1 MEPIQSPNTINNN
14 TDASNKNEYGPKE
27 SRNRNL
33 TVKEIYNLFGPLM
46 ITHKLIELD
55 EDFKKYIM
63 MDSISL
69 SPEDKKLIS
78 REISDKITA
87 EIKQHDYVFIKLNSK
102 SAIDS
107 EFACVQLKCFN
118 LDDILTLIKA
128 SERIYKVFNPYGQ
141 NYLIIKPWYKIENKN
156 EFRCYLINKRLKG
169 ISQRY
174 INSFEEYDDID
185 KIRECIIEYIYSKE
199 MKEILDKIEID
210 ENDLHYMIIDLVYMP
225 KKNRVKIVDVETLIE
240 GGDVIDINENSNA
253 HGDNNVV
260 NTIESKNYHNVN
272 TVSSKKGGKKK
283 MNSQEIQQEE
293 EAKKLKTEEEEKDKK
308 LFMEN
313 FVNKKI
319 NFDEKIKLFT
329 IDDLLNVDDEDESEI
344 ELRIIES
351 ADDERIVQEPENTNK
366 FPIELMEY
374 DNNIDELIRKLNLK

>member
-1 MEPIQSPNTINNN
+1 MESSQSPNTINNN
-14 TDASNKNEYGPKE
+14 NTEMSNKNDLNGKE
-27 SRNRNL
+27 SHNRNL
-33 TVKEIYNLFGPLM
+33 TIKEIYNIFGPLM

-55 EDFKKYIM
+55 DDFKKYIM
-63 MDSISL
+63 LDSISL
-69 SPEDKKLIS
+69 AQEEKKLIS

-87 EIKQHDYVFIKLNSK
+87 EIKKHDYVFIKLNSK

-118 LDDILTLIKA
+118 LDEILVLIKA
-128 SERIYKVFNPYGQ
+128 SERMYKVFNPYGQ
-141 NYLIIKPWYKIENKN
+141 NYLILKPWYKIEHKN
-156 EFRCYLINKRLKG
+156 EFRCYLVNKRLKG

-174 INSFEEYDDID
+174 IDSFEDYDDID
-185 KIRECIIEYIYSKE
+185 KIRECIIEYIFSKE
-199 MKEILDKIEID
+199 MKDILDKIEID

-240 GGDVIDINENSNA
+240 GGDILDFNENIETIS
-253 HGDNNVV
+253 DNKDM
-260 NTIESKNYHNVN
+260 NTIEHKNYNVN
-272 TVSSKKGGKKK
+272 PMSNKKDKKK
-283 MNSQEIQQEE
+283 VNSQEMQQEE
-293 EAKKLKTEEEEKDKK
+293 EAKKLKKEEEEKERK

-313 FVNKKI
+313 FANKKI

-351 ADDERIVQEPENTNK
+351 TDDPRIVPEPENTNK

-374 DNNIDELIRKLNLK
+374 DNNIDELIKKLNLK

>member
-1 MEPIQSPNTINNN
+1 MEISQSPNTINNN
-14 TDASNKNEYGPKE
+14 NTEMSNKNDLNGKE
-27 SRNRNL
+27 SHNRNL
-33 TVKEIYNLFGPLM
+33 TIKEIYNIFGPLM

-55 EDFKKYIM
+55 DDFKKYIM
-63 MDSISL
+63 LDSISL
-69 SPEDKKLIS
+69 AQEEKKLIS

-87 EIKQHDYVFIKLNSK
+87 EIKKHDYVFIKLNSK

-118 LDDILTLIKA
+118 LDEILVLIKA
-128 SERIYKVFNPYGQ
+128 SERMYKVFNPYGQ
-141 NYLIIKPWYKIENKN
+141 NYLILKPWYKIEHKN
-156 EFRCYLINKRLKG
+156 EFRCYLVNKRLKG

-174 INSFEEYDDID
+174 IDSFEDYDDID
-185 KIRECIIEYIYSKE
+185 KIRECIIEYIFSKE
-199 MKEILDKIEID
+199 MKDILDKIEID

-240 GGDVIDINENSNA
+240 GGDILDFNENIETIS
-253 HGDNNVV
+253 DNKDM
-260 NTIESKNYHNVN
+260 NTIEHKNHNVN
-272 TVSSKKGGKKK
+272 PTSNKKDKKK
-283 MNSQEIQQEE
+283 VNSQEMQQEE
-293 EAKKLKTEEEEKDKK
+293 EAKKLKKEEEEKERK

-313 FVNKKI
+313 FANKKI

-351 ADDERIVQEPENTNK
+351 TDDPRIVPEPENTNK

-374 DNNIDELIRKLNLK
+374 DNNIDELIKKLNLK

>member
-1 MEPIQSPNTINNN
+1 MESSPSPNTINNN
-14 TDASNKNEYGPKE
+14 NTEMSNKNDLNGKE
-27 SRNRNL
+27 SHNRNL
-33 TVKEIYNLFGPLM
+33 TIKEIYNIFGPLM

-55 EDFKKYIM
+55 DDFKKYIM
-63 MDSISL
+63 LDSISL
-69 SPEDKKLIS
+69 AQEEKKLIS

-87 EIKQHDYVFIKLNSK
+87 EIKKHDYVFIKLNSK

-118 LDDILTLIKA
+118 LDEILVLIKA
-128 SERIYKVFNPYGQ
+128 SERMYKVFNPYGQ
-141 NYLIIKPWYKIENKN
+141 NYLILKPWYKIEHKN
-156 EFRCYLINKRLKG
+156 EFRCYLVNKRLKG

-174 INSFEEYDDID
+174 IDSFEDYDDID
-185 KIRECIIEYIYSKE
+185 KIRECIIEYIFSKE
-199 MKEILDKIEID
+199 MKDILDKIEID

-240 GGDVIDINENSNA
+240 GGDILDFNENIETIS
-253 HGDNNVV
+253 DNKDM
-260 NTIESKNYHNVN
+260 NTIEHKNHNVN
-272 TVSSKKGGKKK
+272 PTNNKKDKKK
-283 MNSQEIQQEE
+283 VNSQEMQQEE
-293 EAKKLKTEEEEKDKK
+293 EAKKLKKEEEEKERK

-313 FVNKKI
+313 FANKKI

-351 ADDERIVQEPENTNK
+351 TDDPRIVPEPENTNK

-374 DNNIDELIRKLNLK
+374 DNNIDELIKKLNLK

>member
-1 MEPIQSPNTINNN
+1 MESSQSPNTINNN
-14 TDASNKNEYGPKE
+14 NTEMSNKNDLNGKE
-27 SRNRNL
+27 SHNRNL
-33 TVKEIYNLFGPLM
+33 TIKEIYNIFGPLM

-55 EDFKKYIM
+55 DNFKKYIM
-63 MDSISL
+63 LDSISL
-69 SPEDKKLIS
+69 AQEEKKLIS

-87 EIKQHDYVFIKLNSK
+87 EIKKHDYVFIKLNSK

-107 EFACVQLKCFN
+107 EFVCVQLKCFN
-118 LDDILTLIKA
+118 LDEILVLIKA
-128 SERIYKVFNPYGQ
+128 SERMYKVFNPYGQ
-141 NYLIIKPWYKIENKN
+141 NYLILKPWYKIEHKN
-156 EFRCYLINKRLKG
+156 EFRCYLVNKRLKG

-174 INSFEEYDDID
+174 IDSFEDYDDID
-185 KIRECIIEYIYSKE
+185 KIRECIIEYIFSKE
-199 MKEILDKIEID
+199 MKDILDKIEID

-240 GGDVIDINENSNA
+240 GGDILDFNENIETIS
-253 HGDNNVV
+253 DNKDM
-260 NTIESKNYHNVN
+260 NTIEHKNHNVN
-272 TVSSKKGGKKK
+272 PTSNKKDKKK
-283 MNSQEIQQEE
+283 VNSQEMQQEE
-293 EAKKLKTEEEEKDKK
+293 EAKKLKKEEEEKERK

-313 FVNKKI
+313 FANKKI

-351 ADDERIVQEPENTNK
+351 TDDPRIVPEPENTNK

-374 DNNIDELIRKLNLK
+374 DNNIDELIKKLNLK

>member
-1 MEPIQSPNTINNN
+1 MESIQSPNTINNN
-14 TDASNKNEYGPKE
+14 NTEMSNKNDLNGKE
-27 SRNRNL
+27 SHNRNL
-33 TVKEIYNLFGPLM
+33 TIKEIYNIFGPLM

-55 EDFKKYIM
+55 DDFKKYIM
-63 MDSISL
+63 LDSISL
-69 SPEDKKLIS
+69 AQEEKKLIS

-87 EIKQHDYVFIKLNSK
+87 EIKKHDYVFIKLNSK

-118 LDDILTLIKA
+118 LDEILVLIKA
-128 SERIYKVFNPYGQ
+128 SERMYKVFNPYGQ
-141 NYLIIKPWYKIENKN
+141 NYLILKPWYKIEHKN
-156 EFRCYLINKRLKG
+156 EFRCYLVNKRLKG

-174 INSFEEYDDID
+174 IDSFEDYDDID
-185 KIRECIIEYIYSKE
+185 KIRECIIEYIFSKE
-199 MKEILDKIEID
+199 MKDILDKIEID

-240 GGDVIDINENSNA
+240 GGDILDFNENIETIS
-253 HGDNNVV
+253 DNKDM
-260 NTIESKNYHNVN
+260 NTIEYKNYNVN
-272 TVSSKKGGKKK
+272 PTSNKKDKKK
-283 MNSQEIQQEE
+283 VNSQEMQQEE
-293 EAKKLKTEEEEKDKK
+293 EAKKLKKEEEEKERK

-313 FVNKKI
+313 FANKKI

-351 ADDERIVQEPENTNK
+351 TDDPRIVPEPENTNK

-374 DNNIDELIRKLNLK
+374 DNNIDELIKKLNLK

>member
-1 MEPIQSPNTINNN
+1 MENSQNQNNLMSTINMNN
-14 TDASNKNEYGPKE
+14 NDMNTKE
-27 SRNRNL
+27 SHNRNL
-33 TVKEIYNLFGPLM
+33 TTKEIYSLFGHLM
-46 ITHKLIELD
+46 ITHKIIELD
-55 EDFKKYIM
+55 ENFKKYIM

-69 SPEDKKLIS
+69 DPEDKKLIS
-78 REISDKITA
+78 REISDKIQA
-87 EIKQHDYVFIKLNSK
+87 EIKTHDYVFIKLNSK
-102 SAIDS
+102 AATDS
-107 EFACVQLKCFN
+107 EFMCVQLKCFS

-128 SERIYKVFNPYGQ
+128 SERIRKVFNPYGQ
-141 NYLIIKPWYKIENKN
+141 NLLIIKPWYKIEPKN

-185 KIRECIIEYIYSKE
+185 KIRECIIEYIFSKE
-199 MKEILDKIEID
+199 VRDVLDKIEID

-240 GGDVIDINENSNA
+240 GGNNSDLTEMPTNSENA
-253 HGDNNVV
+253 L
-260 NTIESKNYHNVN
+260 NTIDNKNQNLNVTSN
-272 TVSSKKGGKKK
+272 KKDNKKK
-283 MNSQEIQQEE
+283 AVTQETQEE
-293 EAKKLKTEEEEKDKK
+293 EKRLKTEEELEKKNF
-308 LFMEN
+308 LEN
-313 FVNKKI
+313 FANKKI
-319 NFDEKIKLFT
+319 NFEERIKLFT

-351 ADDERIVQEPENTNK
+351 ADDDRIVPDPENTNK

>member
-1 MEPIQSPNTINNN
+1 MEISQSPNTINNN
-14 TDASNKNEYGPKE
+14 NTEMSNKNDLNGKE
-27 SRNRNL
+27 SHNRNL
-33 TVKEIYNLFGPLM
+33 TIKEIYNIFGPLM

-55 EDFKKYIM
+55 DNFKKYIM
-63 MDSISL
+63 LDSISL
-69 SPEDKKLIS
+69 AQEEKKLIS

-87 EIKQHDYVFIKLNSK
+87 EIKKHDYVFIKLNSK

-118 LDDILTLIKA
+118 LDEILVLIKA
-128 SERIYKVFNPYGQ
+128 SERMYKVFNPYGQ
-141 NYLIIKPWYKIENKN
+141 NYLILKPWYKIEHKN
-156 EFRCYLINKRLKG
+156 EFRCYLVNKRLKG

-174 INSFEEYDDID
+174 IDSFEDYDDID
-185 KIRECIIEYIYSKE
+185 KIRECIIEYIFSKE
-199 MKEILDKIEID
+199 MKDILDKIEID

-240 GGDVIDINENSNA
+240 GGDILDFNENIETIS
-253 HGDNNVV
+253 DNKDM
-260 NTIESKNYHNVN
+260 NTIEHKNHNVN
-272 TVSSKKGGKKK
+272 PTSNKKDKKK
-283 MNSQEIQQEE
+283 VNSQEMQQEE
-293 EAKKLKTEEEEKDKK
+293 EAKKLKKEEEEKERK

-313 FVNKKI
+313 FANKKI

-351 ADDERIVQEPENTNK
+351 TDDPRIVPEPENTNK

-374 DNNIDELIRKLNLK
+374 DNNIDELIKKLNLK

>member
-1 MEPIQSPNTINNN
+1 MEISQSPNTINNN
-14 TDASNKNEYGPKE
+14 NTEMSNKNDLNGKE
-27 SRNRNL
+27 SHNRNL
-33 TVKEIYNLFGPLM
+33 TIKEIYNIFGPLM

-55 EDFKKYIM
+55 DDFKKYIM
-63 MDSISL
+63 LDSISL
-69 SPEDKKLIS
+69 AQEEKKLIS

-87 EIKQHDYVFIKLNSK
+87 EIKKHDYVFIKLNSK

-118 LDDILTLIKA
+118 LDEILVLIKA
-128 SERIYKVFNPYGQ
+128 SERMYKVFNPYGQ
-141 NYLIIKPWYKIENKN
+141 NYLILKPWYKIEHKN
-156 EFRCYLINKRLKG
+156 EFRCYLVNKRLKG

-174 INSFEEYDDID
+174 IDSFEDYDDID
-185 KIRECIIEYIYSKE
+185 KIRECIIEYIFSKE
-199 MKEILDKIEID
+199 MKDILDKIEID

-240 GGDVIDINENSNA
+240 GGDILHFNENIETNS
-253 HGDNNVV
+253 DNKDM
-260 NTIESKNYHNVN
+260 NTIEHKNHNVN
-272 TVSSKKGGKKK
+272 PTSNKKDKKK
-283 MNSQEIQQEE
+283 VNSQEMQQEE
-293 EAKKLKTEEEEKDKK
+293 EAKKLKKEEEEKERK

-313 FVNKKI
+313 FSNKKI

-351 ADDERIVQEPENTNK
+351 TDDPRIVPEPENTNK
-366 FPIELMEY
+366 FPIELIEY
-374 DNNIDELIRKLNLK
+374 DNNIDELIKKLNLK

>member
-1 MEPIQSPNTINNN
+1 MEISQSPNTINNN
-14 TDASNKNEYGPKE
+14 NTEMSNKNDLNGKE
-27 SRNRNL
+27 SHNRNL
-33 TVKEIYNLFGPLM
+33 TIKEIYNIFGPLM

-55 EDFKKYIM
+55 DDFKKYIM
-63 MDSISL
+63 LDSISL
-69 SPEDKKLIS
+69 AQEEKKLIS

-87 EIKQHDYVFIKLNSK
+87 EIKKHDYVFIKLNSK

-118 LDDILTLIKA
+118 LDEILVLIKA
-128 SERIYKVFNPYGQ
+128 SERMYKVFNPYGQ
-141 NYLIIKPWYKIENKN
+141 NYLILKPWYKIEHKN
-156 EFRCYLINKRLKG
+156 EFRCYLVNKRLKG

-174 INSFEEYDDID
+174 IDSFEDYDDID
-185 KIRECIIEYIYSKE
+185 KIRECILEYIFSKE
-199 MKEILDKIEID
+199 MKDILDKIEID

-240 GGDVIDINENSNA
+240 GGDILDFNENIETIS
-253 HGDNNVV
+253 DNKDM
-260 NTIESKNYHNVN
+260 NTIEHKNYNVN
-272 TVSSKKGGKKK
+272 PTSNKKDKKK
-283 MNSQEIQQEE
+283 VNSQEMQQEE
-293 EAKKLKTEEEEKDKK
+293 EAKKLKKEEEEKERK

-313 FVNKKI
+313 FANKKI

-351 ADDERIVQEPENTNK
+351 TDDPRIVPEPENTNK

-374 DNNIDELIRKLNLK
+374 DNNIDELIKKLNLK

>member
-1 MEPIQSPNTINNN
+1 MEISQSPNTINNN
-14 TDASNKNEYGPKE
+14 NTEMSNKNDLNGKE
-27 SRNRNL
+27 SHNRNL
-33 TVKEIYNLFGPLM
+33 TIKEIYNIFGPLM

-55 EDFKKYIM
+55 DDFKKYIM
-63 MDSISL
+63 LDSISL
-69 SPEDKKLIS
+69 AQEEKKLIS

-87 EIKQHDYVFIKLNSK
+87 EIKKHDYVFIKLNSK

-118 LDDILTLIKA
+118 LDEILVLIKA
-128 SERIYKVFNPYGQ
+128 SERMYKVFNPYGQ
-141 NYLIIKPWYKIENKN
+141 NYLILKPWYKIEHKN
-156 EFRCYLINKRLKG
+156 EFRCYLVNKRLKG

-174 INSFEEYDDID
+174 IDSFEDYDDID
-185 KIRECIIEYIYSKE
+185 KIRECIIEYIFSKE
-199 MKEILDKIEID
+199 MKDILDKIEID

-240 GGDVIDINENSNA
+240 GGDILDFNENIETIS
-253 HGDNNVV
+253 DNKDM
-260 NTIESKNYHNVN
+260 NTIEHKNHNVN
-272 TVSSKKGGKKK
+272 PTSNKKDKKK
-283 MNSQEIQQEE
+283 VNSQEMQQEE
-293 EAKKLKTEEEEKDKK
+293 EAKKLKKEEEEKERK

-313 FVNKKI
+313 FANKKI

-351 ADDERIVQEPENTNK
+351 TDDPRIVPEPENTNK
-366 FPIELMEY
+366 FPIELIEY
-374 DNNIDELIRKLNLK
+374 DNNIDELIKKLNLK

>member
-1 MEPIQSPNTINNN
+1 MDSNQKDNNFMSTININNN
-14 TDASNKNEYGPKE
+14 DSNKNDPTDKE
-27 SRNRNL
+27 SHNRNL
-33 TVKEIYNLFGPLM
+33 TIKEIYSLFGPLM

-55 EDFKKYIM
+55 DNFKKYIL

-69 SPEDKKLIS
+69 APEDKKLIS
-78 REISDKITA
+78 REISDKIQA
-87 EIKQHDYVFIKLNSK
+87 EIKTHDYVFIKLNSK
-102 SAIDS
+102 AATDS
-107 EFACVQLKCFN
+107 EFMCVQLKCFS
-118 LDDILTLIKA
+118 LDDILTLIKG
-128 SERIYKVFNPYGQ
+128 SERIRKVFNPYGQ
-141 NYLIIKPWYKIENKN
+141 NLLIIKPWYKIEPKN

-185 KIRECIIEYIYSKE
+185 KIRECIIEYIFSKE
-199 MKEILDKIEID
+199 VRDVLDKIEID

-240 GGDVIDINENSNA
+240 GSNNSDLTEMPTNSENA
-253 HGDNNVV
+253 L
-260 NTIESKNYHNVN
+260 NTIDNKNQNLNVTSN
-272 TVSSKKGGKKK
+272 KKDNKKK
-283 MNSQEIQQEE
+283 TVTQETQEE
-293 EAKKLKTEEEEKDKK
+293 EKRLKTEEELEKKNF
-308 LFMEN
+308 LEN
-313 FVNKKI
+313 FANKKI
-319 NFDEKIKLFT
+319 NFEEKIKLFT

-351 ADDERIVQEPENTNK
+351 ADDDRIVPDPENTNK

>member
-1 MEPIQSPNTINNN
+1 MESIQSPNTINNN
-14 TDASNKNEYGPKE
+14 NTEMSNKNDLNGKE
-27 SRNRNL
+27 SHNRNL
-33 TVKEIYNLFGPLM
+33 TIKEIYNIFGPLM

-55 EDFKKYIM
+55 DDFKKYIM
-63 MDSISL
+63 LDSISL
-69 SPEDKKLIS
+69 AQEEKKLIS

-87 EIKQHDYVFIKLNSK
+87 EIKKHDYVFIKLNSK

-118 LDDILTLIKA
+118 LDEILVLIKA
-128 SERIYKVFNPYGQ
+128 SERMYKVFNPYGQ
-141 NYLIIKPWYKIENKN
+141 NYLILKPWYKIEHKN
-156 EFRCYLINKRLKG
+156 EFRCYLVNKRLKG

-174 INSFEEYDDID
+174 IDSFEDYDDID
-185 KIRECIIEYIYSKE
+185 KIRECILEYIFSKE
-199 MKEILDKIEID
+199 MKDILDKIEID

-240 GGDVIDINENSNA
+240 GGDILDFNENIETIS
-253 HGDNNVV
+253 DNKDM
-260 NTIESKNYHNVN
+260 NTIEHKNHNVN
-272 TVSSKKGGKKK
+272 PTSNKKDKKK
-283 MNSQEIQQEE
+283 VNSQEMQQEE
-293 EAKKLKTEEEEKDKK
+293 EAKKLKKEEEEKERK

-313 FVNKKI
+313 FANKKI

-351 ADDERIVQEPENTNK
+351 TDDPRIVPEPENTNK

-374 DNNIDELIRKLNLK
+374 DNNIDELIKKLNLK

>member
-1 MEPIQSPNTINNN
+1 MESSQSPNTIYNNN
-14 TDASNKNEYGPKE
+14 TEMSNKNDLNGKE
-27 SRNRNL
+27 SHNRNL
-33 TVKEIYNLFGPLM
+33 TIKEIYNIFGPLM

-55 EDFKKYIM
+55 DDFKKYIM
-63 MDSISL
+63 LDSISL
-69 SPEDKKLIS
+69 AQEEKKLIS

-87 EIKQHDYVFIKLNSK
+87 EIKKHDYVFIKLNSK

-118 LDDILTLIKA
+118 LDEILVLIKA
-128 SERIYKVFNPYGQ
+128 SERMYKVFNPYGQ
-141 NYLIIKPWYKIENKN
+141 NYLILKPWYKIEHKN
-156 EFRCYLINKRLKG
+156 EFRCYLVNKRLKG

-174 INSFEEYDDID
+174 IDSFEDYDDID
-185 KIRECIIEYIYSKE
+185 KIRECIIEYIFSKE
-199 MKEILDKIEID
+199 MKDILDKIEID

-240 GGDVIDINENSNA
+240 GGDILDFNENIETIS
-253 HGDNNVV
+253 DNKDM
-260 NTIESKNYHNVN
+260 NTIEHKNYNVN
-272 TVSSKKGGKKK
+272 PTSNKKDKKK
-283 MNSQEIQQEE
+283 VNSQEMQQEE
-293 EAKKLKTEEEEKDKK
+293 EAKKLKKEEEEKERK

-313 FVNKKI
+313 FANKKI

-351 ADDERIVQEPENTNK
+351 TDDPRIVPEPENTNK

-374 DNNIDELIRKLNLK
+374 DNNIDELIKKLNLK

>member
-1 MEPIQSPNTINNN
+1 MENSQNQNNLMSTINMNN
-14 TDASNKNEYGPKE
+14 NDANAKE
-27 SRNRNL
+27 SHNRNL
-33 TVKEIYNLFGPLM
+33 TTKEIYSLFGPLM
-46 ITHKLIELD
+46 ITHKIIELD
-55 EDFKKYIM
+55 ENFKKYIM

-69 SPEDKKLIS
+69 DPEDKKLIS
-78 REISDKITA
+78 REISDKIQA
-87 EIKQHDYVFIKLNSK
+87 EIKTHDYVFIKLNSK
-102 SAIDS
+102 AATDS
-107 EFACVQLKCFN
+107 EFMCVQLKCFS

-128 SERIYKVFNPYGQ
+128 SERIRKVFNPYGQ
-141 NYLIIKPWYKIENKN
+141 NLLIIKPWYKIEHKN

-185 KIRECIIEYIYSKE
+185 KIRECIIEYIFSKE
-199 MKEILDKIEID
+199 VRDILDKIEID

-240 GGDVIDINENSNA
+240 GSNNSDLTEMQTNSENVFNTIDSKNPNLNVNSNKK
-253 HGDNNVV
+253 DN
-260 NTIESKNYHNVN
+260 
-272 TVSSKKGGKKK
+272 KKK
-283 MNSQEIQQEE
+283 TVVTQETQEE
-293 EAKKLKTEEEEKDKK
+293 EKRLKTEEELEKKIF
-308 LFMEN
+308 LESFA
-313 FVNKKI
+313 NKKI
-319 NFDEKIKLFT
+319 NFEERIKLFT

-351 ADDERIVQEPENTNK
+351 ADDDRIMQDPENTNK

>member
-1 MEPIQSPNTINNN
+1 MEISQSPNTINNN
-14 TDASNKNEYGPKE
+14 NIEMSNKNDLNGKE
-27 SRNRNL
+27 SHNRNL
-33 TVKEIYNLFGPLM
+33 TIKEIYNIFGPLM

-55 EDFKKYIM
+55 DDFKKYIM
-63 MDSISL
+63 LDSISL
-69 SPEDKKLIS
+69 AQEEKKLIS

-87 EIKQHDYVFIKLNSK
+87 EIKKHDYVFIKLNSK

-118 LDDILTLIKA
+118 LDEILVLIKA
-128 SERIYKVFNPYGQ
+128 SERMYKVFNPYGQ
-141 NYLIIKPWYKIENKN
+141 NYLILKPWYKIEHKN
-156 EFRCYLINKRLKG
+156 EFRCYLVNKRLKG

-174 INSFEEYDDID
+174 IDSFEDYDDID
-185 KIRECIIEYIYSKE
+185 KIRECIIEYIFSKE
-199 MKEILDKIEID
+199 MKDILDKIEID

-240 GGDVIDINENSNA
+240 GGDILDFNENIETIS
-253 HGDNNVV
+253 DNKDM
-260 NTIESKNYHNVN
+260 NTIEHKNYNVN
-272 TVSSKKGGKKK
+272 PTSNKKDKKK
-283 MNSQEIQQEE
+283 VNSQEMQQEE
-293 EAKKLKTEEEEKDKK
+293 EAKKLKKEEEEKERK

-313 FVNKKI
+313 FANKKI

-351 ADDERIVQEPENTNK
+351 TDDPRIVPEPENTNK

-374 DNNIDELIRKLNLK
+374 DNNIDELIKKLNLK

>member
-1 MEPIQSPNTINNN
+1 MEISQSPNTINNN
-14 TDASNKNEYGPKE
+14 NTEMSNKNDLNGKE
-27 SRNRNL
+27 SHNRNL
-33 TVKEIYNLFGPLM
+33 TIKEIYNIFGPLM

-55 EDFKKYIM
+55 DDFKKYIM
-63 MDSISL
+63 LDSISL
-69 SPEDKKLIS
+69 AQEEKKLIS

-87 EIKQHDYVFIKLNSK
+87 EIKKHDYVFIKLNSK

-118 LDDILTLIKA
+118 LDEILVLIKA
-128 SERIYKVFNPYGQ
+128 SERMYKVFNPYGQ
-141 NYLIIKPWYKIENKN
+141 NYLILKPWYKIEHKN
-156 EFRCYLINKRLKG
+156 EFRCYLVNKRLKG

-174 INSFEEYDDID
+174 IDSFEDYDDID
-185 KIRECIIEYIYSKE
+185 KIRECIIEYIFSKE
-199 MKEILDKIEID
+199 MKDILDKIEID

-240 GGDVIDINENSNA
+240 GGDILDFNENIETIS
-253 HGDNNVV
+253 DNKDMNSV
-260 NTIESKNYHNVN
+260 EHKNYNVN
-272 TVSSKKGGKKK
+272 PTSNKKDKKK
-283 MNSQEIQQEE
+283 VNSQEMQQEE
-293 EAKKLKTEEEEKDKK
+293 EAKKLKKEEEEKERK

-313 FVNKKI
+313 FANKKI

-351 ADDERIVQEPENTNK
+351 TDDPRIVPEPENTNK
-366 FPIELMEY
+366 FPIELIEY
-374 DNNIDELIRKLNLK
+374 DNNIDELIKKLNLK

>member
-1 MEPIQSPNTINNN
+1 METIPGPNTIN
-14 TDASNKNEYGPKE
+14 TDSTNKNELSHKE
-27 SRNRNL
+27 SHNRNL
-33 TVKEIYNLFGPLM
+33 TTKEIYNLFGPLM

-55 EDFKKYIM
+55 DNFKKYIM
-63 MDSISL
+63 QDSISL
-69 SPEDKKLIS
+69 DPEDKKLIS
-78 REISDKITA
+78 REISDKINA
-87 EIKQHDYVFIKLNSK
+87 EIKEHDYVFIKLNSK

-141 NYLIIKPWYKIENKN
+141 NFLVIKPWYKIENKN

-199 MKEILDKIEID
+199 MKDILDKIEID

-240 GGDVIDINENSNA
+240 GGDVLDLNENNIP
-253 HGDNNVV
+253 HGDGNIM
-260 NTIESKNYHNVN
+260 NTIESKNSHNVN
-272 TVSSKKGGKKK
+272 ATSSRKEKKK
-283 MNSQEIQQEE
+283 MNSQEIQLEE
-293 EAKKLKTEEEEKDKK
+293 EAKKLKEEEEKDKK
-308 LFMEN
+308 LFT
-313 FVNKKI
+313 
-319 NFDEKIKLFT
+319 L
-329 IDDLLNVDDEDESEI
+329 DDLLNVDDEDESEI

-351 ADDERIVQEPENTNK
+351 ADDSRIVQEPENTNK
-366 FPIELMEY
+366 FPIELLEY
-374 DNNIDELIRKLNLK
+374 DNNIDELIKKLNLK

>member
-1 MEPIQSPNTINNN
+1 MESSQSPNTINNN
-14 TDASNKNEYGPKE
+14 NTEMSNKNDLNGKE
-27 SRNRNL
+27 SHNRNL
-33 TVKEIYNLFGPLM
+33 TIKEIYNIFGPLM

-55 EDFKKYIM
+55 DDFKKYIM
-63 MDSISL
+63 LDSISL
-69 SPEDKKLIS
+69 AQEEKKLIS

-87 EIKQHDYVFIKLNSK
+87 EIKKHDYVFIKLNSK

-118 LDDILTLIKA
+118 LDEILVLIKA
-128 SERIYKVFNPYGQ
+128 SERMYKVFNPYGQ
-141 NYLIIKPWYKIENKN
+141 NYLILKPWYKIEHKN
-156 EFRCYLINKRLKG
+156 EFRCYLVNKRLKG

-174 INSFEEYDDID
+174 IDSFEDYDDID
-185 KIRECIIEYIYSKE
+185 KIRECIIEYIFSKE
-199 MKEILDKIEID
+199 MKDILDKVEID

-240 GGDVIDINENSNA
+240 GGDILDFNENIETIS
-253 HGDNNVV
+253 DNKDM
-260 NTIESKNYHNVN
+260 NTIEHKNHNVN
-272 TVSSKKGGKKK
+272 PTSNKKDKKK
-283 MNSQEIQQEE
+283 VNSQEMQQEE
-293 EAKKLKTEEEEKDKK
+293 EAKKLKKEEEEKERK

-313 FVNKKI
+313 FANKKI

-351 ADDERIVQEPENTNK
+351 TDDPRIVPEPENTNK

-374 DNNIDELIRKLNLK
+374 DNNIDELIKKLNLK

>member
-1 MEPIQSPNTINNN
+1 MESIQSPNTINNN
-14 TDASNKNEYGPKE
+14 NTEMSNKNDLNGKE
-27 SRNRNL
+27 SHNRNL
-33 TVKEIYNLFGPLM
+33 TIKEIYNIFGPLM

-55 EDFKKYIM
+55 DDFKKYIM
-63 MDSISL
+63 LDSISL
-69 SPEDKKLIS
+69 AQEEKKLIS

-87 EIKQHDYVFIKLNSK
+87 EIKKHDYVFIKLNSK

-118 LDDILTLIKA
+118 LDEILVLIKA
-128 SERIYKVFNPYGQ
+128 SERMYKVFNPYGQ
-141 NYLIIKPWYKIENKN
+141 NYLILKPWYKIEHKN
-156 EFRCYLINKRLKG
+156 EFRCYLVNKRLKG

-174 INSFEEYDDID
+174 IDSFEDYDDID
-185 KIRECIIEYIYSKE
+185 KIRECIIEYIFSKE
-199 MKEILDKIEID
+199 MKDILDKIEID

-240 GGDVIDINENSNA
+240 GGDILDFNENIETIS
-253 HGDNNVV
+253 DNKDM
-260 NTIESKNYHNVN
+260 NTIEHKNHNVN
-272 TVSSKKGGKKK
+272 PTSNKKDKKK
-283 MNSQEIQQEE
+283 VNSQEMQQEE
-293 EAKKLKTEEEEKDKK
+293 EAKKLKKEEEEKERK

-313 FVNKKI
+313 FANKKI

-351 ADDERIVQEPENTNK
+351 TDDPRIVPEPENTNK
-366 FPIELMEY
+366 FPIELIEY
-374 DNNIDELIRKLNLK
+374 DNNIDELIKKLNLK

>member
-1 MEPIQSPNTINNN
+1 MENSQNQNNLMSTINMNN
-14 TDASNKNEYGPKE
+14 NDMNAKE
-27 SRNRNL
+27 NHNRNL
-33 TVKEIYNLFGPLM
+33 TTKEIYSLFGPLM
-46 ITHKLIELD
+46 ITHKIIELD
-55 EDFKKYIM
+55 ENFKKYIM

-69 SPEDKKLIS
+69 DPEDKKLIS
-78 REISDKITA
+78 REISDKIQA
-87 EIKQHDYVFIKLNSK
+87 EIKTHDYVFIKLNSK
-102 SAIDS
+102 AATDS
-107 EFACVQLKCFN
+107 EFMCVQLKCFS

-128 SERIYKVFNPYGQ
+128 SERIRKVFNPYGQ
-141 NYLIIKPWYKIENKN
+141 NLLIIKPWYKIEPKN

-185 KIRECIIEYIYSKE
+185 KIRECIIEYIFSKE
-199 MKEILDKIEID
+199 VRDVLDKIEID

-240 GGDVIDINENSNA
+240 GGNNSDLTEMPTNSENA
-253 HGDNNVV
+253 L
-260 NTIESKNYHNVN
+260 NTIDNKNQNLNVTSN
-272 TVSSKKGGKKK
+272 KKDNKKK
-283 MNSQEIQQEE
+283 TVTQEMQEE
-293 EAKKLKTEEEEKDKK
+293 EKRLKTEEESEKKNF
-308 LFMEN
+308 LEN
-313 FVNKKI
+313 FANKKI
-319 NFDEKIKLFT
+319 NFEERIKLFT

-351 ADDERIVQEPENTNK
+351 ADDDRIVPDPENTNK

>member
-1 MEPIQSPNTINNN
+1 MESSQSPNIINNN
-14 TDASNKNEYGPKE
+14 NTEMSNKNDLNGKE
-27 SRNRNL
+27 SHNRNL
-33 TVKEIYNLFGPLM
+33 TIKEIYNIFGPLM

-55 EDFKKYIM
+55 DDFKKYIM
-63 MDSISL
+63 LDSISL
-69 SPEDKKLIS
+69 AQEEKKLIS

-87 EIKQHDYVFIKLNSK
+87 EIKKHDYVFIKLNSK

-118 LDDILTLIKA
+118 LDEILVLIKA
-128 SERIYKVFNPYGQ
+128 SERMYKVFNPYGQ
-141 NYLIIKPWYKIENKN
+141 NYLILKPWYKIEHKN
-156 EFRCYLINKRLKG
+156 EFRCYLVNKRLKG

-174 INSFEEYDDID
+174 IDSFEDYDDID
-185 KIRECIIEYIYSKE
+185 KIRECIIDYIFSKE
-199 MKEILDKIEID
+199 MKDILDKIEID

-240 GGDVIDINENSNA
+240 GGDILDFNENIETIS
-253 HGDNNVV
+253 DNKDM
-260 NTIESKNYHNVN
+260 NTIEYKNHNVN
-272 TVSSKKGGKKK
+272 PTSNKKDKKK
-283 MNSQEIQQEE
+283 VNSQEMQQEE
-293 EAKKLKTEEEEKDKK
+293 EAKKLKKEEEEKERK

-313 FVNKKI
+313 FANKKI

-351 ADDERIVQEPENTNK
+351 TDDPRIVPEPENTNK

-374 DNNIDELIRKLNLK
+374 DNNIDELIKKLNLK

>member
-1 MEPIQSPNTINNN
+1 METIPGPNTINTDVSKNN
-14 TDASNKNEYGPKE
+14 EISHKE

-33 TVKEIYNLFGPLM
+33 TIKEIYNLFGPLM

-55 EDFKKYIM
+55 DNFKKYIM
-63 MDSISL
+63 QDSISL
-69 SPEDKKLIS
+69 APEDKKLIS
-78 REISDKITA
+78 REISDKINA
-87 EIKQHDYVFIKLNSK
+87 EIKEHDYVFIKLNSK

-118 LDDILTLIKA
+118 LDDILILIKA

-141 NYLIIKPWYKIENKN
+141 NFLILKPWYKIENKN

-174 INSFEEYDDID
+174 IYSFEEYDDID
-185 KIRECIIEYIYSKE
+185 KIRECIIEYINSKE
-199 MKEILDKIEID
+199 MKDILDKIEID

-240 GGDVIDINENSNA
+240 GGDVLDLNENNIP
-253 HGDNNVV
+253 HGDM
-260 NTIESKNYHNVN
+260 NTIESKNNHNVN
-272 TVSSKKGGKKK
+272 ATINKKDKKK
-283 MNSQEIQQEE
+283 MISQEIQLEE
-293 EAKKLKTEEEEKDKK
+293 EAKKLKEEEEKEKK
-308 LFMEN
+308 IFLEN
-313 FVNKKI
+313 FANKKI

-329 IDDLLNVDDEDESEI
+329 LDDLLNVDDEDESEI

-351 ADDERIVQEPENTNK
+351 ADDSRIVQEPENTNK
-366 FPIELMEY
+366 FPIELIEY

>member
-1 MEPIQSPNTINNN
+1 MESSQSPNIINNN
-14 TDASNKNEYGPKE
+14 NTEMSNKNDLNGKE
-27 SRNRNL
+27 SHNRNL
-33 TVKEIYNLFGPLM
+33 TIKEIYNIFGPLM

-55 EDFKKYIM
+55 DDFKKYIM
-63 MDSISL
+63 LDSISL
-69 SPEDKKLIS
+69 AQEEKKLIS

-87 EIKQHDYVFIKLNSK
+87 EIKKHDYVFIKLNSK

-118 LDDILTLIKA
+118 LDEILVLIKA
-128 SERIYKVFNPYGQ
+128 SERMYKVFNPYGQ
-141 NYLIIKPWYKIENKN
+141 NYLILKPWYKIEHKN
-156 EFRCYLINKRLKG
+156 EFRCYLVNKRLKG

-174 INSFEEYDDID
+174 IDSFEDYDDID
-185 KIRECIIEYIYSKE
+185 KIRECIIEYIFSKE
-199 MKEILDKIEID
+199 MKDILDKIEID

-240 GGDVIDINENSNA
+240 GGDILDFNENIETIS
-253 HGDNNVV
+253 DNKDM
-260 NTIESKNYHNVN
+260 NTIEHKNYNVN
-272 TVSSKKGGKKK
+272 PMSNKKDKKK
-283 MNSQEIQQEE
+283 VNSQEMQQEE
-293 EAKKLKTEEEEKDKK
+293 EAKKLKKEEEEKERK

-313 FVNKKI
+313 FANKKI

-351 ADDERIVQEPENTNK
+351 TDDPRIVPEPENTNK
-366 FPIELMEY
+366 FPIELIEY
-374 DNNIDELIRKLNLK
+374 DNNIDELIKKLNLK

>member
-1 MEPIQSPNTINNN
+1 MESSQSPNTINNN
-14 TDASNKNEYGPKE
+14 NTEMSNKNDLNGKE
-27 SRNRNL
+27 SHNRNL
-33 TVKEIYNLFGPLM
+33 TIKEIYNIFGPLM

-55 EDFKKYIM
+55 DDFKKYIM
-63 MDSISL
+63 LDSISL
-69 SPEDKKLIS
+69 AQEEKKLIS

-87 EIKQHDYVFIKLNSK
+87 EIKKHDYVFIKLNSK

-118 LDDILTLIKA
+118 LDEILVLIKA
-128 SERIYKVFNPYGQ
+128 SERMYKVFNPYGQ
-141 NYLIIKPWYKIENKN
+141 NYLILKPWYKIEHKN
-156 EFRCYLINKRLKG
+156 EFRCYLVNKRLKG

-174 INSFEEYDDID
+174 IDSFEDYDDID
-185 KIRECIIEYIYSKE
+185 KIRECIIEYIFSKE
-199 MKEILDKIEID
+199 MKDILDKIEID

-240 GGDVIDINENSNA
+240 GGDILDFNENIETIS
-253 HGDNNVV
+253 DNKDM
-260 NTIESKNYHNVN
+260 NTIEHKNYNVN
-272 TVSSKKGGKKK
+272 PMSNKKDKKK
-283 MNSQEIQQEE
+283 VNSQEMQQEE
-293 EAKKLKTEEEEKDKK
+293 EAKKLKKEEEEKERK

-313 FVNKKI
+313 FANKKI

-351 ADDERIVQEPENTNK
+351 TDDPRIVPEPENTNK
-366 FPIELMEY
+366 FPIELIEY
-374 DNNIDELIRKLNLK
+374 DNNIDELIKKLNLK

>member
-1 MEPIQSPNTINNN
+1 METIPGPNTIN
-14 TDASNKNEYGPKE
+14 TDSTNKNELSHKE
-27 SRNRNL
+27 SHNRNL
-33 TVKEIYNLFGPLM
+33 TTKEIYNLFGPLM

-55 EDFKKYIM
+55 DNFKKYIM
-63 MDSISL
+63 QDSISL
-69 SPEDKKLIS
+69 DPEDKKLIS
-78 REISDKITA
+78 REISDKINA
-87 EIKQHDYVFIKLNSK
+87 EIKEHDYVFIKLNSK

-141 NYLIIKPWYKIENKN
+141 NFLVIKPWYKIENKN

-199 MKEILDKIEID
+199 MKDILDKIEID

-240 GGDVIDINENSNA
+240 GGDVLDLNENNIP
-253 HGDNNVV
+253 HGDGNIM
-260 NTIESKNYHNVN
+260 NTIESKYSHNVN
-272 TVSSKKGGKKK
+272 ATSSRKEKKK
-283 MNSQEIQQEE
+283 MNSQEIQLEE
-293 EAKKLKTEEEEKDKK
+293 EAKKLKEEEEKDKK

-313 FVNKKI
+313 FSNKKI

-329 IDDLLNVDDEDESEI
+329 LDDLLNVDDEDESEI

-351 ADDERIVQEPENTNK
+351 ADDSRIVQEPENTNK
-366 FPIELMEY
+366 FPIELLEY
-374 DNNIDELIRKLNLK
+374 DNNIDELIKKLNLK

>member
-1 MEPIQSPNTINNN
+1 MEISQSPNTINNN
-14 TDASNKNEYGPKE
+14 NTEMSNKNDLNGKE
-27 SRNRNL
+27 SHNRNL
-33 TVKEIYNLFGPLM
+33 TIKEIYNIFGPLM

-55 EDFKKYIM
+55 DDFKKYIM
-63 MDSISL
+63 LDSISL
-69 SPEDKKLIS
+69 AQEEKKLIS

-87 EIKQHDYVFIKLNSK
+87 EIKKHDYVFIKLNSK

-118 LDDILTLIKA
+118 LDEILVLIKA
-128 SERIYKVFNPYGQ
+128 SERMYKVFNPYGQ
-141 NYLIIKPWYKIENKN
+141 NYLILKPWYKIEHKN
-156 EFRCYLINKRLKG
+156 EFRCYLVNKRLKG

-174 INSFEEYDDID
+174 IDSFEDYDDID
-185 KIRECIIEYIYSKE
+185 KIRECIIEYIFSKE
-199 MKEILDKIEID
+199 MKDILDKIEID

-240 GGDVIDINENSNA
+240 GGDILDFNENIETFS
-253 HGDNNVV
+253 DNKDM
-260 NTIESKNYHNVN
+260 NTIEHKNHNVN
-272 TVSSKKGGKKK
+272 PTSNKKDKKK
-283 MNSQEIQQEE
+283 VNSQEMQQEE
-293 EAKKLKTEEEEKDKK
+293 EAKKLKKEEEEKERK

-313 FVNKKI
+313 FANKKI

-351 ADDERIVQEPENTNK
+351 TDDPRIVPEPENTNK

-374 DNNIDELIRKLNLK
+374 DNNIDELIKKLNLK

>member
-1 MEPIQSPNTINNN
+1 MESSQIPNTINNN
-14 TDASNKNEYGPKE
+14 NTEMSNKNDLNGKE
-27 SRNRNL
+27 SHNRNL
-33 TVKEIYNLFGPLM
+33 TIKEIYNIFGPLM

-55 EDFKKYIM
+55 DDFKKYIM
-63 MDSISL
+63 LDSISL
-69 SPEDKKLIS
+69 AQEEKKLIS

-87 EIKQHDYVFIKLNSK
+87 EIKKHDYVFIKLNSK

-118 LDDILTLIKA
+118 LDEILVLIKA
-128 SERIYKVFNPYGQ
+128 SERMYKVFNPYGQ
-141 NYLIIKPWYKIENKN
+141 NYLILKPWYKIEHKN
-156 EFRCYLINKRLKG
+156 EFRCYLVNKRLKG

-174 INSFEEYDDID
+174 IDSFEDYDDID
-185 KIRECIIEYIYSKE
+185 KIRECIIEYIFSKE
-199 MKEILDKIEID
+199 MKDILDKIEID

-240 GGDVIDINENSNA
+240 GGDILDFNENIETIS
-253 HGDNNVV
+253 DNKDM
-260 NTIESKNYHNVN
+260 NTIEHKNHNVN
-272 TVSSKKGGKKK
+272 PTSNKKDKKK
-283 MNSQEIQQEE
+283 VNSQEMQQEE
-293 EAKKLKTEEEEKDKK
+293 EAKKLKKEEEEKERK

-313 FVNKKI
+313 FANKKI

-351 ADDERIVQEPENTNK
+351 TDDPRIVPEPENTNK

-374 DNNIDELIRKLNLK
+374 DNNIDELIKKLNLK

>member
-1 MEPIQSPNTINNN
+1 MESSQSPNIINNN
-14 TDASNKNEYGPKE
+14 NTEMSNKNDLNGKE
-27 SRNRNL
+27 SHNRNL
-33 TVKEIYNLFGPLM
+33 TIKEIYNIFGPLM

-55 EDFKKYIM
+55 DDFKKYIM
-63 MDSISL
+63 LDSISL
-69 SPEDKKLIS
+69 AQEEKKLIS

-87 EIKQHDYVFIKLNSK
+87 EIKKHDYVFIKLNSK

-118 LDDILTLIKA
+118 LDEILVLIKA
-128 SERIYKVFNPYGQ
+128 SERMYKVFNPYGQ
-141 NYLIIKPWYKIENKN
+141 NYLILKPWYKIEHKN
-156 EFRCYLINKRLKG
+156 EFRCYLVNKRLKG

-174 INSFEEYDDID
+174 IDSFEDYDDID
-185 KIRECIIEYIYSKE
+185 KIRECIIEYIFSKE
-199 MKEILDKIEID
+199 MKDILDKIEID

-240 GGDVIDINENSNA
+240 GGDILDFNENIETIS
-253 HGDNNVV
+253 DNKDM
-260 NTIESKNYHNVN
+260 NTIEYKNYNVN
-272 TVSSKKGGKKK
+272 PTSNKKDKKK
-283 MNSQEIQQEE
+283 VNSQEMQQEE
-293 EAKKLKTEEEEKDKK
+293 EAKKLKKEEEEKERK

-313 FVNKKI
+313 FANKKI

-351 ADDERIVQEPENTNK
+351 TDDPRIVPEPENTNK

-374 DNNIDELIRKLNLK
+374 DNNIDELIKKLNLK

>member
-1 MEPIQSPNTINNN
+1 MEISQSPNTINNN
-14 TDASNKNEYGPKE
+14 NTEMSNKNDLNGKE
-27 SRNRNL
+27 SHNRNL
-33 TVKEIYNLFGPLM
+33 TIKEIYNIFGPLM

-55 EDFKKYIM
+55 DDFKKYIM
-63 MDSISL
+63 LDSISL
-69 SPEDKKLIS
+69 AQEEKKLIS

-87 EIKQHDYVFIKLNSK
+87 EIKKHDYVFIKLNSK

-118 LDDILTLIKA
+118 LDEILVLIKA
-128 SERIYKVFNPYGQ
+128 SERMYKVFNPYGQ
-141 NYLIIKPWYKIENKN
+141 NYLILKPWYKIEHKN
-156 EFRCYLINKRLKG
+156 EFRCYLVNKRLKG

-174 INSFEEYDDID
+174 IDSFEDYDDID
-185 KIRECIIEYIYSKE
+185 KIRECIIEYIFSKE
-199 MKEILDKIEID
+199 MKDILDKIEID

-240 GGDVIDINENSNA
+240 GGDILDFNENIETIS
-253 HGDNNVV
+253 DNKDM
-260 NTIESKNYHNVN
+260 NTIEHKNHNVN
-272 TVSSKKGGKKK
+272 PTSNKKDKKNV
-283 MNSQEIQQEE
+283 NSQEMQQEE
-293 EAKKLKTEEEEKDKK
+293 EAKKLKKEEEEKERK

-313 FVNKKI
+313 FANKKI

-351 ADDERIVQEPENTNK
+351 TDDPRIVPEPENTNK

-374 DNNIDELIRKLNLK
+374 DNNIDELIKKLNLK

>member
-1 MEPIQSPNTINNN
+1 MESSQSPNIINNN
-14 TDASNKNEYGPKE
+14 NTEMSNKNDLNGKE
-27 SRNRNL
+27 SHNRNL
-33 TVKEIYNLFGPLM
+33 TIKEIYNIFGPLM

-55 EDFKKYIM
+55 DDFKKYIM
-63 MDSISL
+63 LDSISL
-69 SPEDKKLIS
+69 AQEEKKLIS

-87 EIKQHDYVFIKLNSK
+87 EIKKHDYVFIKLNSK

-118 LDDILTLIKA
+118 LDEILVLIKA
-128 SERIYKVFNPYGQ
+128 SERMYKVFNPYGQ
-141 NYLIIKPWYKIENKN
+141 NYLILKPWYKIEHKN
-156 EFRCYLINKRLKG
+156 EFRCYLVNKRLKG

-174 INSFEEYDDID
+174 IDSFEDYDDID
-185 KIRECIIEYIYSKE
+185 KIRECIIDYIFSKE
-199 MKEILDKIEID
+199 MKDILDKIEID

-240 GGDVIDINENSNA
+240 GGDILDFNENIETIS
-253 HGDNNVV
+253 DNKDM
-260 NTIESKNYHNVN
+260 NTIETKNHNVN
-272 TVSSKKGGKKK
+272 PTSNKKDKKK
-283 MNSQEIQQEE
+283 VNSQEMQQEE
-293 EAKKLKTEEEEKDKK
+293 EAKKLKKEEEEKERK

-313 FVNKKI
+313 FANKKI

-351 ADDERIVQEPENTNK
+351 TDDPRIVPEPENTNK
-366 FPIELMEY
+366 FPIELIEY
-374 DNNIDELIRKLNLK
+374 DNNIDELIKKLNLK